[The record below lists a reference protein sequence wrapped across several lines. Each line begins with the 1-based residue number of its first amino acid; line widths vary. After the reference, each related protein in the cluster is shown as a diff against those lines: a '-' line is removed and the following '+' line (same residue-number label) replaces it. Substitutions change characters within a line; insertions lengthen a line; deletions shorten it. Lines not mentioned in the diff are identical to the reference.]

1 MQVPTTLF
9 YDGLSKRMSTLNA
22 RATLLQ
28 TQVATGKKLRTPS
41 DDAVASSQIAEFK
54 RRDAD
59 AEVYGANMDVAA
71 SLLKQTDSTLGAMS
85 DQIQRAMEL
94 TVQAAN
100 DTLQPEA
107 RKVMGA
113 ELRAIVDQLVN
124 LGNTKDLR
132 GQPLFGSADGTAAV
146 QRTGAGFAFV
156 STTVSEIPIASGQTV
171 QATETAARVF
181 RSPDGGDVLTTLSE
195 LAAAFESGA
204 ATAEDASAALDDLT
218 AADDQVGTVRTSVG
232 ARAARIEL
240 SQALLVEANTDREE
254 LRSSLEDVDVTAA
267 ITELQKTI
275 TVLQAT
281 QASFTKL
288 TSLSLFNY
296 LR

>member
-9 YDGLSKRMSTLNA
+9 YDGLAKRMSTLNA
-22 RATLLQ
+22 RASELQ
-28 TQVATGKKLRTPS
+28 TQVATGKKLTSPS
-41 DDAVASSQIAEFK
+41 DDAVVSDQLAEFK

-59 AEVYGANMDVAA
+59 AKAYGANMDVAS
-71 SLLKQTDSTLGAMS
+71 SLLKQTDSTLRAIS

-94 TVQAAN
+94 TVQAGN
-100 DTLQPEA
+100 DTVSTA
-107 RKVMGA
+107 DRAVIGT
-113 ELRAIVDQLVN
+113 ELRAIVDQLVT
-124 LGNTKDLR
+124 LGNTRDLR

-146 QRTGAGFAFV
+146 QRVPGGGFAYVATRV
-156 STTVSEIPIASGQTV
+156 SDIPVGQGQTI
-171 QATETAARVF
+171 QATESAERVF
-181 RSPDGGDVLTTLSE
+181 KRGDTDVLAVLTE
-195 LAAAFESGA
+195 LADALESGNGI
-204 ATAEDASAALDDLT
+204 DAVAGALDKLT
-218 AADDQVGTVRTSVG
+218 AADQQVNTVATSVG

-240 SQALLVEANTDREE
+240 NQSLLTAENTDREE
-254 LRSSLEDVDVTAA
+254 LRSALEDVDVTTA
-267 ITELQKTI
+267 ITELQKTM

>member
-9 YDGLSKRMSTLNA
+9 YDNLSRRMSGLNA
-22 RATLLQ
+22 RATELQ
-28 TQVATGKKLRTPS
+28 TQIATGKKLNAPS
-41 DDAVASSQIAEFK
+41 DDAVVSDQVAEFK

-59 AEVYGANMDVAA
+59 AQVYGANMNVAGA
-71 SLLKQTDSTLGAMS
+71 LLKQTDSTLGAIS
-85 DQIQRAMEL
+85 EQLQRAMEL

-100 DTLQPEA
+100 DTLKPEDRVA
-107 RKVMGA
+107 IGE
-113 ELRAIVDQLVN
+113 ELGAIVDQLVN
-124 LGNTKDLR
+124 LGNAKDLR
-132 GQPLFGSADGTAAV
+132 GRPLFGSADGTAAV
-146 QRTGAGFAFV
+146 QRTAGGFAFV
-156 STTVSEIPIASGQTV
+156 STRVSEIPIGDGETI
-171 QATETAARVF
+171 QAGETAARVF
-181 RSPDGGDVLTTLSE
+181 QSGATDILTRLTE
-195 LAAAFESGA
+195 LAAAFESGT
-204 ATAEDASAALDDLT
+204 ATGDEASAAIESLT
-218 AADDQVGTVRTSVG
+218 AADEQVGAVRTSVG

-254 LRSSLEDVDVTAA
+254 LRSSLEDIDVTAA

-288 TSLSLFNY
+288 SSLSLFDY